1 MITTERLPGGDLLG
15 RDRRDDIEDGAPSDS
30 AKMLGGMLLYPED
43 TAGGLMT
50 LDVTSFL
57 DSQTVAD
64 TIAEI
69 SERTARAP
77 DISRVYVVGA
87 DNSLV
92 GSLSLPELMFAP
104 PYAMLREALDGES
117 VVVRWEDSYESCA
130 RIMVE
135 HDQAS
140 LPVIDNQGVLIG
152 AITAEDMGR
161 VADMRAAQDV
171 VKLFG
176 LGGEDQALGPFW
188 NSVRSRFPWLLIN
201 LVTVLMAGFIVSLF
215 ESTIEGAAML
225 AIFIPVVVGQA
236 GIAGTQTVTMVV
248 RAIAL
253 QEVDERDSK
262 ALLIKEGALAV
273 LQGTS
278 IALILMLLVW
288 VWQDSFIL
296 GLVVGSSMLINLMVA
311 ALAGVAVPLVM
322 KTLKIDPA
330 ASSAVMVTTMTEMIG
345 IVAYL
350 GLAAWLISI
359 NAGV

>member
-1 MITTERLPGGDLLG
+1 MGG
-15 RDRRDDIEDGAPSDS
+15 A
-30 AKMLGGMLLYPED
+30 LLYPEN
-43 TAGGLMT
+43 TAAGLMT
-50 LDVTSFL
+50 LDVASFL

-69 SERTARAP
+69 SDRAPHSP

-104 PYAMLREALDGES
+104 PYAMLREALDGDS
-117 VVVRWEDSYESCA
+117 VAVRWDDSYDNCA
-130 RIMVE
+130 RIMAE
-135 HDQAS
+135 HDQAR
-140 LPVIDNQGVLIG
+140 LPVIDDQGVLIG
-152 AITAEDMGR
+152 AIAIEDMGR
-161 VADMRAAQDV
+161 VAEMRAAQDV

-201 LVTVLMAGFIVSLF
+201 LMTVLMAAFVVSLF

-253 QEVDERDSK
+253 KEVDERDSR
-262 ALLIKEGALAV
+262 ALLMKEGALAV

-278 IALILMLLVW
+278 IAFILMLLVW
-288 VWQDSFIL
+288 AWQDSFIL

-311 ALAGVAVPLVM
+311 ALGGVAVPLAM
-322 KTLKIDPA
+322 KTLRIDPA
-330 ASSAVMVTTMTEMIG
+330 ASSAVVVTTMTEMIG

-350 GLAAWLISI
+350 GLATWLISM
-359 NAGV
+359 NTGG

>member
-1 MITTERLPGGDLLG
+1 MMG
-15 RDRRDDIEDGAPSDS
+15 R
-30 AKMLGGMLLYPED
+30 MLLYPED
-43 TAGGLMT
+43 TAAGLMT
-50 LDVTSFL
+50 LDVASFL
-57 DSQTVAD
+57 DYQTVAD

-69 SERTARAP
+69 SDRTARSP

-87 DNSLV
+87 DNSFV

-117 VVVRWEDSYESCA
+117 VAVRWDDSYENCA
-130 RIMVE
+130 RIMAG
-135 HDQAS
+135 HDQAR
-140 LPVIDNQGVLIG
+140 LPVIDDQGVLIG
-152 AITAEDMGR
+152 AIATEDMGR
-161 VADMRAAQDV
+161 VAEMRAAQDV

-176 LGGEDQALGPFW
+176 LGGEDQVLGPFW

-201 LVTVLMAGFIVSLF
+201 LMTVLMAGFIVSLF

-253 QEVDERDSK
+253 QEVDERDSR
-262 ALLIKEGALAV
+262 ALLMKEGALAV

-311 ALAGVAVPLVM
+311 ALGGVAVPLAM
-322 KTLKIDPA
+322 KTLRIDPA
-330 ASSAVMVTTMTEMIG
+330 ASSAVVVTTMTEMIG

-350 GLAAWLISI
+350 GLAAWLISM
-359 NAGV
+359 NTGA